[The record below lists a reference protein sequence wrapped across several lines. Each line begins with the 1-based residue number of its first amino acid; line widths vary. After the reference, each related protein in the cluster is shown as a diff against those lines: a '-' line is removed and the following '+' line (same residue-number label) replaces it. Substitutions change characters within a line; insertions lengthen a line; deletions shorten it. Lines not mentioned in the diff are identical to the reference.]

1 MDESYALEGFDP
13 IILILGEI
21 FKLHLME
28 MIGEVIH

>member
-1 MDESYALEGFDP
+1 MDESRALKGFDP

-28 MIGEVIH
+28 MLMEVIH

>member
-1 MDESYALEGFDP
+1 MDESRALKGFDL

-28 MIGEVIH
+28 MLVEVIH